1 MLLLFMP
8 LPLVNLVL
16 VKQIPQGHGEGEHKD
31 EKLVNAHAI
40 YEQDLT

>member
-1 MLLLFMP
+1 MLLLFVP

-16 VKQIPQGHGEGEHKD
+16 VKQILERHGESEHED

-40 YEQDLT
+40 YE